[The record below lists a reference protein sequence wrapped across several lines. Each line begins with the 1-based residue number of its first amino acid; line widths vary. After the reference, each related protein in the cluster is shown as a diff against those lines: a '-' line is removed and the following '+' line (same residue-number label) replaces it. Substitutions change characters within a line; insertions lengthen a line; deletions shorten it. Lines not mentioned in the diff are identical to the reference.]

1 MKKRGFGPAEKQKN
15 AKNHAF
21 GPNLLKGCR
30 AKYVENNVKLYRNKA
45 KKSKAGAKNMQHSWK
60 KRRMLAFWRKVAAW
74 AEKMTKK
81 RGFGPV
87 DLGRKSKKKQK
98 TCILTQSA

>member
-30 AKYVENNVKLYRNKA
+30 AKYVENNVKIIQKEA
-45 KKSKAGAKNMQHSWK
+45 KKSKAGAKNC
-60 KRRMLAFWRKVAAW
+60 
-74 AEKMTKK
+74 ET
-81 RGFGPV
+81 
-87 DLGRKSKKKQK
+87 
-98 TCILTQSA
+98 